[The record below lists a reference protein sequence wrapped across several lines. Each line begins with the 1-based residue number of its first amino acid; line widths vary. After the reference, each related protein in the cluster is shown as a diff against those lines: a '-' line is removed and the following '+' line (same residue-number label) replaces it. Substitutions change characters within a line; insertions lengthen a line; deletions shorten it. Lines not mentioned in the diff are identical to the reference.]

1 MTKIQIDPRKLLGF
15 KISQSPAAVGVKT
28 GVKVGTKPN
37 G

>member
-15 KISQSPAAVGVKT
+15 KIGHNTAAVGVKT
-28 GVKVGTKPN
+28 GAKVGTKPN